1 MYADQHKLPARAAPL
16 VRQSGMTIVELM
28 VGMVVA
34 LLVGLAAAGSA
45 QMFTAS
51 QRQAMSAGAA
61 SMNIT
66 STLASIKDDLAVA
79 GLGFFGSSRYLCDR
93 LNLSNGNALV
103 KNGTTFS
110 PLAITRGVKFD
121 TIEVTYANDVAA
133 GANVMLKADSSGTTA
148 MMRSLLPVDL
158 SNGKT
163 PAVLLAPTN
172 PGAPCT
178 VRTVTSFTPADP
190 DSGVPQILT
199 FGPTGIHNQRNFAI
213 APNYAEKDYI
223 ALVGS
228 LTWNRY
234 RVDNDGRL
242 IIDRVLNGDSTVLA
256 SNVIA
261 FRADYGVASDA
272 GNPRLDGWISPTT
285 VGSLSSLNV
294 KTVRAI
300 RLGILTRSRQ
310 PEKPDADGT
319 CSATREMPKLFP
331 EDANAVAP
339 DLPGDT
345 WKCYRYRAAYVVVPL
360 RNVVW

>member
-1 MYADQHKLPARAAPL
+1 MRLARQ
-16 VRQSGMTIVELM
+16 RGMTIVELM

-51 QRQAMSAGAA
+51 QRQAMSTGAA

-66 STLASIKDDLAVA
+66 STLSSIKNDLSVA
-79 GLGFFGSSRYLCDR
+79 GLGFFGSSKYLCDT
-93 LNLSNGNALV
+93 LNLSNGAAMI

-110 PLAITRGVKFD
+110 PINVARGSKFD

-133 GANVMLKADSSGTTA
+133 GANVMLKADSSGTSA

-158 SNGKT
+158 SNGNT
-163 PAVLLAPTN
+163 PTVLMAPATA
-172 PGAPCT
+172 GQPCT
-178 VRTVTSFTPADP
+178 VRTVTSFTPADA
-190 DSGVPQILT
+190 DAGVPQVLT
-199 FGPTGIHNQRNFAI
+199 FGPSGIHNQRAFTT

-223 ALVGS
+223 ALLGT

-234 RVDNDGRL
+234 RVDDDGHL
-242 IIDRVLNGDSTVLA
+242 IIDRVLKGDSAILA
-256 SNVIA
+256 NNVVA

-285 VGSLSSLNV
+285 VGALSSLNM
-294 KTVRAI
+294 KTVRAM
-300 RLGILTRSRQ
+300 RLGVLTRSRQ
-310 PEKPDADGT
+310 PEKPDASGI
-319 CSATREMPKLFP
+319 CSATPEMPKLFP
-331 EDANAVAP
+331 EDATRVTP